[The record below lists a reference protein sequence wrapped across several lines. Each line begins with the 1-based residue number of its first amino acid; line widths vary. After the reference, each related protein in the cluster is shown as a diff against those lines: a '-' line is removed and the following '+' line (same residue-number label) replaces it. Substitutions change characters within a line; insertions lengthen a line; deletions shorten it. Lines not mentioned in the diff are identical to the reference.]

1 VGGSYEDEAVGSCR
15 YSDITVFSFH
25 PVKIITTAEGGL
37 GLTNDPDL
45 AHRMQLFRGHGITRD
60 PALMTHETDGGW
72 YYQQIELGY
81 NYRMTDIQAALG
93 LSQLTRIDEY
103 VARRR
108 EIAARYDQVLA
119 DLPLT
124 LPYQAQNAA
133 NAWHLYVI
141 RLKTGEAGIGHK
153 VLYDRLRK
161 AGIGVN
167 LHYIPVHTQPY
178 YRELGQTVGYD
189 DHSFPEA
196 LRYYSEAISIPMY
209 ATLHEED
216 QAFVV
221 DTLRQQLTA

>member
-1 VGGSYEDEAVGSCR
+1 MAYESDGS
-15 YSDITVFSFH
+15 
-25 PVKIITTAEGGL
+25 
-37 GLTNDPDL
+37 
-45 AHRMQLFRGHGITRD
+45 
-60 PALMTHETDGGW
+60 W

-93 LSQLTRIDEY
+93 FSQLTRIDAY

-108 EIAARYDQVLA
+108 EIAARYDRLLA

-124 LPYQAQNAA
+124 RPYQAQYAA

-153 VLYDRLRK
+153 ALYDRLRE

-178 YRELGQTVGYD
+178 YRELGKMVGYTD
-189 DHSFPEA
+189 QSFPEA

-209 ATLHEED
+209 ATLSD
-216 QAFVV
+216 AQQDAVV
-221 DTLRQQLTA
+221 AALYTALS